1 MRNKN
6 EKNTVT
12 APCIHLNG
20 SGKENLLDQWKAF
33 YRACD
38 AALEAAPAPHMRDFY
53 PLPNGTEVFQAA
65 MDEHRERVVILNK
78 LIDDAKAVAR
88 TIQHYGRM

>member
-12 APCIHLNG
+12 APCIHTNG
-20 SGKENLLDQWKAF
+20 SGKENLLGQWKAF

-65 MDEHRERVVILNK
+65 RDEHWERLVVLNK
-78 LIDDAKAVAR
+78 LIDDAKAVIR
-88 TIQHYGRM
+88 KIQDHGK

>member
-12 APCIHLNG
+12 SPCIHNNG
-20 SGKENLLDQWKAF
+20 SGKENLLGQWKAF

-53 PLPNGTEVFQAA
+53 PLPKGADVFQAA
-65 MDEHRERVVILNK
+65 MAEHRERLVVLKK
-78 LIDDAKAVAR
+78 LRDDAKAVAR
-88 TIQHYGRM
+88 KIQNHGK